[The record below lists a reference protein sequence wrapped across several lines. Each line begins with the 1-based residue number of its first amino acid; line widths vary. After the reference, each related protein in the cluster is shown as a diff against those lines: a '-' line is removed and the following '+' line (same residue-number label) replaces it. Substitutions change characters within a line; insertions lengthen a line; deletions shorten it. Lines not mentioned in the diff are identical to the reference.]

1 MNYKLYFG
9 SSPFIPDKCF
19 GIEATVGAAL
29 ASGAAGIVSGVMTN
43 ETNKDLNSA
52 NLRFSAQQAEL
63 QRRFQKDEWT
73 RQFQLQRDEWYK
85 QLNAQSDQQWLN
97 FMRQAEYNS
106 PVEQSKRLAQAG
118 LNPSALL
125 GGQGSSGLVSAATG
139 NINAAP
145 SPSVPSGGS
154 VSGASA
160 SAPSMIPMK
169 NPLDGSLTAIGSF
182 VRDIAEADKTNK
194 TIEPFVQLMG
204 QQVISQKLQNEWQ
217 TFENEILNRTKD
229 VQVRQAF
236 RNLKLTAV
244 EIGLKQ
250 ALTGEADSSA
260 ALKEA
265 EKALTIAKEK
275 CSGKEYEQLCFG
287 VEHLLETWTTQQELF
302 KSQTLSNKAS
312 ASASYASAQYTGA
325 LTQTENEFRE
335 FRKDNLKLINSYQEF
350 LNGITENDK
359 IISDKTLSEREKAT
373 LSEFKEKAIQY
384 GLVTDDMRKRLD
396 MATKENDWWL
406 VNNLLLPVFDRV
418 EQWRADNINLG
429 RTVLGGMMKK

>member
-9 SSPFIPDKCF
+9 SSPFVPDRCC

-29 ASGAAGIVSGVMTN
+29 VTAGAGVVSN
-43 ETNKDLNSA
+43 IATNKANADINDE
-52 NLRFSAQQAEL
+52 NLRFSANQAAI
-63 QRRFQKDEWT
+63 QRQFQKDEWT
-73 RQFQLQRDEWYK
+73 RQFQYQRDEWYK
-85 QLNAQSDQQWLN
+85 QLDAQSNQQWLN
-97 FMRQAEYNS
+97 FMRQANYNS

-160 SAPSMIPMK
+160 SAPPMIPMK
-169 NPLDGSLTAIGSF
+169 NPLDGSLNAIGSF
-182 VRDIAEADKTNK
+182 VRDIAEADKNNK
-194 TIEPFVQLMG
+194 TVQPFVELLG

-217 TFENEILNRTKD
+217 SFENDILNRTKD

-236 RNLKLTAV
+236 KNLKLTGV
-244 EIGLKQ
+244 EISLKR
-250 ALTGEADSSA
+250 ALTGEADSSKL
-260 ALKEA
+260 LKDA
-265 EKALTIAKEK
+265 EKALTLAKK
-275 CSGKEYEQLCFG
+275 NCSDKEYEQLSFS

-312 ASASYASAQYTGA
+312 ASASYASAAYTGA

-335 FRKDNLKLINSYQEF
+335 FRKENLKLVNSYQSF
-350 LNGITENDK
+350 LNDITQNDK
-359 IISDKTLSEREKAT
+359 IISDATLSERQKAT
-373 LSEFKEKAIQY
+373 LIEFKEKAIQY
-384 GLVTDDMRKRLD
+384 GLVTEEMRKRLD
-396 MATKENDWWL
+396 IATKENDWWL

-418 EQWRADNINLG
+418 EQWRSDNINLG
-429 RTVLGGMMKK
+429 KTVVGGMMK

>member
-9 SSPFIPDKCF
+9 SSPFVPSKCC
-19 GIEATVGAAL
+19 GIEASIGAAL
-29 ASGAAGIVSGVMTN
+29 ITGGAGIVSGLMTN
-43 ETNKDLNSA
+43 DSNADMNDA
-52 NLRFSAQQAEL
+52 NLRFSAQQADL

-97 FMRQAEYNS
+97 FMRQANYNS

-145 SPSVPSGGS
+145 SPSVPSGGA
-154 VSGASA
+154 VSGAAA

-182 VRDIAEADKTNK
+182 IRDIAEADKNNK
-194 TIEPFVQLMG
+194 TVQPFVELLG

-217 TFENEILNRTKD
+217 IFENEILDKTKD

-236 RNLKLTAV
+236 RNLKLTGV
-244 EIGLKQ
+244 EISLKR

-260 ALKEA
+260 LLKDA
-265 EKALTIAKEK
+265 EKALTLAKK
-275 CSGKEYEQLCFG
+275 QCTDKEYESLSFA

-312 ASASYASAQYTGA
+312 ASASYASAAYTGA

-335 FRKDNLKLINSYQEF
+335 FRKDNLKLVNDYQSF
-350 LNGITENDK
+350 LNDITKNDK
-359 IISDKTLSEREKAT
+359 IISDATLSDRQKAT
-373 LSEFKEKAIQY
+373 LTEFKEKAIQY
-384 GLVTDDMRKRLD
+384 GLVTQEMQKRLD
-396 MATKENDWWL
+396 IATKENDWWL
-406 VNNLLLPVFDRV
+406 VNNLLLPVFDRI
-418 EQWRADNINLG
+418 ETFRSNNINASSKVVG
-429 RTVLGGMMKK
+429 AMMK